1 MAERRSQPEDPASA
15 QVGEKAAREIGR
27 LLREAR
33 LARGKEDL
41 GRIARFLWV
50 PLEHLEALER
60 GDLRHAPGHRDPV
73 ALVRHYANH
82 LGLDGSQLA
91 QRLGT
96 LASQDRSLLRP
107 GRRELAF
114 APAVRLA
121 VALGITLLFVAAP
134 VTGYRTGPEPLQS
147 TTGDPPE
154 LLTPPNSVEQ
164 PDAPGPTVGSAAP
177 EVPVA
182 VSYTHLT
189 LPTN

>member
-1 MAERRSQPEDPASA
+1 MAERRPQAEDQASA

-91 QRLGT
+91 QRLAP
-96 LASQDRSLLRP
+96 LASQARRLFRP
-107 GRRELAF
+107 GARGPAF
-114 APAVRLA
+114 PPPVLLA
-121 VALGITLLFVAAP
+121 V
-134 VTGYRTGPEPLQS
+134 
-147 TTGDPPE
+147 
-154 LLTPPNSVEQ
+154 
-164 PDAPGPTVGSAAP
+164 
-177 EVPVA
+177 
-182 VSYTHLT
+182 
-189 LPTN
+189 